1 MLKNKA
7 KPAKLSKPTKQH
19 EAKKNK
25 TNKAQSKKDKT
36 KKAQSKKDK
45 KPDTNNNHRLKY
57 CIAANLSLF
66 MVIIAAV
73 CTMRDPA
80 DRYLRV
86 GYSDELF
93 IMSVKIDT
101 LTKYLMLQVFLAFVE
116 IIRVIVNEIASP
128 ILGFNIYNPDKKT
141 ITEFTKNELQI
152 MANLMWLINSL
163 SSALFIM
170 VSISQIDIAM
180 LRVVY
185 SEVTS
190 IFTIRMLLNEKRF
203 TLDGDKADESDIN
216 DEFDKDIDNES
227 DKNMDDFDKDI
238 DDSKEISI
246 NLSELRETDRM
257 ISHTM

>member
-25 TNKAQSKKDKT
+25 TN
-36 KKAQSKKDK
+36 KAQSKKDK

-203 TLDGDKADESDIN
+203 TLDGDKADED